1 MSYDLEDSLETI
13 TVEVLE
19 QHFWIQLEANVNETL
34 VSDLLNGY
42 KYFSNDSYAI
52 EQMEKAYEA
61 KYGEVL

>member
-1 MSYDLEDSLETI
+1 MSYCIEDALETI
-13 TVEVLE
+13 AANVVE

-34 VSDLLNGY
+34 VSDLLNVY

-61 KYGEVL
+61 KYE

>member
-13 TVEVLE
+13 TMEVLE
-19 QHFWIQLEANVNETL
+19 MHFWIQLEANVNETL
-34 VSDLLNGY
+34 VSDLLNVY

-52 EQMEKAYEA
+52 EQMEKAYDA